1 MSSHNLGK
9 QEKPG
14 GPDQSPANAKP
25 EGEPRAGNN
34 PRDKSGKAPAPKQS
48 PWRSTA
54 DVWPF
59 VVGSFGCALAAYFL
73 TYAGSAYEQPNSLT
87 TGATV
92 MLMIAGACVLAA
104 TVGLVH
110 LAFSVSAKVLWAIGA
125 GLGVVLSVA
134 AFVVAGM
141 HVAPGFVFCVAF
153 LVLCV
158 PGYFL
163 GRRADDYRAQFPKRS
178 HFLGDWD

>member
-1 MSSHNLGK
+1 MSSHFFGK

-14 GPDQSPANAKP
+14 DPDQSPAHAKP
-25 EGEPRAGNN
+25 EGDPRAGNN
-34 PRDKSGKAPAPKQS
+34 SHDKSAKAAASKQS
-48 PWRSTA
+48 LWRYAA

-59 VVGSFGCALAAYFL
+59 VVGAFGCGLAAYFL
-73 TYAGSAYEQPNSLT
+73 TYAGSAYAQPNSLT

-92 MLMIAGACVLAA
+92 TLMIAGACVLAA

-110 LAFSVSAKVLWAIGA
+110 LAFSVGAKVLWAIGA

-141 HVAPGFVFCVAF
+141 QVAPGFVFCVAF

-158 PGYFL
+158 PGFLL

>member
-1 MSSHNLGK
+1 MSQHNCGK
-9 QEKPG
+9 QEKPDDS
-14 GPDQSPANAKP
+14 DQSPAHANP
-25 EGEPRAGNN
+25 EGTPRAGKN
-34 PRDKSGKAPAPKQS
+34 PPPKPGKSALPKQS
-48 PWRSTA
+48 LWRSAA

-59 VVGSFGCALAAYFL
+59 VLGSFGCALASYFL

-92 MLMIAGACVLAA
+92 MLMAAGACVLAA

-110 LAFSVSAKVLWAIGA
+110 LAFSVSAKVLWAIGV
-125 GLGVVLSVA
+125 GLGTALSVA

-141 HVAPGFVFCVAF
+141 HAAPGFVFGVTF

>member
-9 QEKPG
+9 QEKPDE
-14 GPDQSPANAKP
+14 PDQSSANAKP
-25 EGEPRAGNN
+25 EGEPRAGKN
-34 PRDKSGKAPAPKQS
+34 PRDKSGKAATPKQS
-48 PWRSTA
+48 LWRTAA

-59 VVGSFGCALAAYFL
+59 VVGSFGFALAAYFL

-92 MLMIAGACVLAA
+92 TLMIAGSCVLAA

-110 LAFSVSAKVLWAIGA
+110 LAFFVSAKVWWAIGA
-125 GLGVVLSVA
+125 GMGVVLSVA

-141 HVAPGFVFCVAF
+141 QVAPGFVFGVAL

-163 GRRADDYRAQFPKRS
+163 GRRADAYRAQFPKRS